1 MNNVYFHR
9 GKLEE
14 FDQSRLNTYLKK
26 KIDGY
31 CDQDKKAKREISK
44 DNYINVDWLSK
55 CIGGRCKKCQDILS
69 YEVSSSYTVKCNLT
83 ADRIDNDFGHDLDNI
98 TPMCVTCNT
107 SKSNN

>member
-1 MNNVYFHR
+1 MYILHR

-14 FDQSRLNTYLKK
+14 FDQSRLKTYLKK

-31 CDQDKKAKREISK
+31 YDQDKRAKREISK
-44 DNYINVDWLSK
+44 YTYITVDLL
-55 CIGGRCKKCQDILS
+55 CNAIGKRCTRCQDILS
-69 YEVSSSYTVKCNLT
+69 YEVSTTYNVKCNLT
-83 ADRIDNDFGHDLDNI
+83 ADRIDNDIGHELDNI